1 MAHNDNAILNNAK
14 EDASTEQLTLAEQ
27 LANAQQEI
35 ADLKLQLMWMER
47 SYE

>member
-1 MAHNDNAILNNAK
+1 MAHNDNAMLNNAN
-14 EDASTEQLTLAEQ
+14 EDTSTEQLSLAEQ

-35 ADLKLQLMWMER
+35 ADLKLQLLWMER